1 MLNNLNQKK
10 LSIKIYIYLFSKIL
24 IKLKSNILMNYSE
37 INVGKSALQKFISR
51 KTS

>member
-1 MLNNLNQKK
+1 MFNNLKKKK
-10 LSIKIYIYLFSKIL
+10 LSIEIYIYLFSKNL

-37 INVGKSALQKFISR
+37 INVGKSTLQKFISR